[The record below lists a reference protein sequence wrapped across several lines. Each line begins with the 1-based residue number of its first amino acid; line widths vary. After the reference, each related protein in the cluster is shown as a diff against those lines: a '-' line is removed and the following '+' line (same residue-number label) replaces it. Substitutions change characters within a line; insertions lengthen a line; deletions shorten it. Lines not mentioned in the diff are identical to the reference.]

1 VTSDLA
7 SIWDLLSAELRGAVG
22 PSLFE
27 IWLAPLRVERYA
39 DDELVLA
46 APAETR
52 AWVAER
58 FGRLLQTSAAAV
70 LGDDVQVHIDER
82 AAAPAPT
89 RATPG
94 GTPPAT
100 PRPVKIE
107 HETPLH
113 PRHTF
118 EQFVI
123 GDGNR
128 FAHAAALAV
137 AENPGTAYNPLFLC
151 GPPGVGKTHL
161 LHAIGRYVLAADPG
175 ARVVSTTAEAFAN
188 AFISALTTK
197 TMAAFKERFRTT
209 DLLLVDDVQF
219 LMAKAKTEEE
229 FFHTFNALRD
239 VGAQVVLTSDRSP
252 YDLAALEERLRD
264 RFASGL
270 VAPLG
275 TPDRPTR
282 LAVLR
287 KRAALDRLDVPDE
300 VVVVLADRV
309 TTNLRALEAA
319 LVRTV
324 AFASLTQRPLDA
336 RLAAEVLADLAPPE
350 APTIGGGRLSVE
362 DVQHAVCAEF
372 AISLAEL
379 LSPSRAADVTW
390 PRQLAM
396 YLAREHTSASLP
408 AIGARFGGR
417 GHTTVMHACKR
428 AAARLE
434 ADPEAGA
441 RAARLSTALSTSRAA
456 PPADRPD

>member
-1 VTSDLA
+1 MTRDLT

-27 IWLAPLRVERYA
+27 IWLAPLQVEAYA
-39 DDELVLA
+39 GDELVLA

-52 AWVAER
+52 DWVAER

-70 LGDDVQVHIDER
+70 LGGDVRVRVDER
-82 AAAPAPT
+82 AAGHAPT
-89 RATPG
+89 REAG
-94 GTPPAT
+94 RAAPAT
-100 PRPVKIE
+100 PVRPVKVE

-113 PRHTF
+113 PRRTF

-161 LHAIGRYVLAADPG
+161 LHAIGRYVLTADPG

-188 AFISALTTK
+188 AFIAALTTK

-252 YDLAALEERLRD
+252 YDLGALEERLRD

-287 KRAALDRLDVPDE
+287 KRAALDRLDVPDD

-336 RLAAEVLADLAPPE
+336 RLATEVLAELAPPE

-362 DVQHAVCAEF
+362 DVQHAICAEF
-372 AISLAEL
+372 GISLADL

-396 YLAREHTSASLP
+396 YLAREHTSDSLP

-428 AAARLE
+428 AAARLQ

-441 RAARLSTALSTSRAA
+441 RAARLSTALSTTRAA